1 MSNPYSRRD
10 FVGDSSKLA
19 AGVMIVPRFVLG
31 GPGYKAP
38 SAKLNIACVGI
49 GGMGMNN
56 MAMMTDENIVAVC
69 DVDFNYVERGLWGRM
84 HPARGDVSAA
94 STALSEAYT
103 KATKYSDFRVML
115 EKQKDIDA
123 VLVATPD
130 HMHASIAHM
139 AMSMKK
145 HVYVQKPLTYSV
157 YEARLLARTAKETGV
172 VTQMGNQGHSQEGTR
187 RIMELIASGVI
198 GKVREVHVW
207 TDRPVGYW
215 AQGIPRP
222 RNPNAPTPTP
232 PTPAANAAPPP
243 PPPPPYPGP
252 ASPRQWNQG
261 TVDRATLTAMTAA
274 QQAPP
279 DGLNWDLYLG
289 TAQEIPY
296 HPAYHPFAW
305 RGWTDFGV
313 GSIGDMGAHL
323 IDQAFWALGL
333 EYPTSISATSTPWG
347 GGEKNP
353 ATYPMA
359 TLVQYEFAAR
369 GSQPPVKLLW
379 YDGGLMPP
387 RPAQLPDD
395 VVLPKG
401 DGGGGYFVGDK
412 GVLTYSTYGA
422 SPTCYPEAIQKK
434 ALTVPKTFARVTV
447 PHEHNWIAACK
458 GETTASSP
466 FDYAA
471 KLTETMLL
479 GIVALRAGQGRKLLY
494 DGAAMQVTNIPE
506 ANQYLTRVY
515 RKGWE
520 L

>member
-1 MSNPYSRRD
+1 
-10 FVGDSSKLA
+10 
-19 AGVMIVPRFVLG
+19 
-31 GPGYKAP
+31 
-38 SAKLNIACVGI
+38 
-49 GGMGMNN
+49 
-56 MAMMTDENIVAVC
+56 MT
-69 DVDFNYVERGLWGRM
+69 
-84 HPARGDVSAA
+84 
-94 STALSEAYT
+94 T
-103 KATKYSDFRVML
+103 
-115 EKQKDIDA
+115 
-123 VLVATPD
+123 
-130 HMHASIAHM
+130 
-139 AMSMKK
+139 
-145 HVYVQKPLTYSV
+145 
-157 YEARLLARTAKETGV
+157 
-172 VTQMGNQGHSQEGTR
+172 
-187 RIMELIASGVI
+187 
-198 GKVREVHVW
+198 
-207 TDRPVGYW
+207 
-215 AQGIPRP
+215 
-222 RNPNAPTPTP
+222 
-232 PTPAANAAPPP
+232 
-243 PPPPPYPGP
+243 
-252 ASPRQWNQG
+252 
-261 TVDRATLTAMTAA
+261 A

-347 GGEKNP
+347 GGEKIP

-458 GETTASSP
+458 GEAPASSP

-494 DGAAMQVTNIPE
+494 DGAAMKVTNIPE